1 MVLGKVLRAHGLNG
15 ALKIKSYTSPGEH
28 LCQYNPWWLRVCAR
42 WVCAW
47 SCSLHPDGHGDFLA
61 RLAGLADRA
70 RAQALTGSY
79 VAVPRER
86 LPASDAGVYYWCDLV
101 GLTVYEQ
108 ASGARLGRVTA
119 LFDNGA
125 HEVLE
130 LESGEL
136 VPFVPGV
143 YVDEVDL
150 KGGRIH
156 VCWPDKT

>member
-1 MVLGKVLRAHGLNG
+1 MVLGRVLRAHGLNG
-15 ALKIKSYTSPGEH
+15 ALKIESYTSPGEH
-28 LCQYNPWWLRVCAR
+28 LYQYNPWWLWMDER
-42 WVCAW
+42 WVRAW
-47 SCSLHPDGHGDFLA
+47 PCSLQADGRGGFLA
-61 RLAGLADRA
+61 QLAGLADRT
-70 RAQALTGSY
+70 RAQALAGSH

-86 LPASDAGVYYWCDLV
+86 LPVTGAGAYYWCDLV

-108 ASGARLGRVTA
+108 SSGACLGRVSA
-119 LFDNGA
+119 LLDNGA

-150 KGGRIH
+150 EGGRIH
-156 VCWPDKT
+156 VRWPEKA